1 MEPVWAS
8 CRPKRMYADT
18 DAIRAL
24 GAVNA
29 AHADTLTPIAD
40 ALRSLP
46 SAAGSSLGP
55 VASRFLSALAAAA
68 TEGARELTVICHQ
81 MTWSGETA
89 KGIASEYD
97 SVDSGAGTRI
107 ADV

>member
-1 MEPVWAS
+1 MDVRVVDHP
-8 CRPKRMYADT
+8 
-18 DAIRAL
+18 
-24 GAVNA
+24 
-29 AHADTLTPIAD
+29 
-40 ALRSLP
+40 
-46 SAAGSSLGP
+46 
-55 VASRFLSALAAAA
+55 LAAAA